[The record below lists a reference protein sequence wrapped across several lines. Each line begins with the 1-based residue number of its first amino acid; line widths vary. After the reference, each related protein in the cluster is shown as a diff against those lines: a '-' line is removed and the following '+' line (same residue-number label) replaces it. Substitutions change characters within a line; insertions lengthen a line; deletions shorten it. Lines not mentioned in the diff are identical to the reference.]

1 MKTASAA
8 RRCSARNRPV
18 AMLPSP
24 VGKVAKKPAA
34 AVMKKPSAARSS
46 SGKRPAEKV
55 MTKSSSAVSSYGTDK
70 CYFQECYDYR
80 HMVWCEMTPGE
91 RKIQGVRCIDDIHI
105 VGVKNLKG
113 GILFKAG
120 GQLYG
125 LSNGDSWHNPATFKK
140 LKTVIRLYIHQGN
153 TRTLHTSSLTDT

>member
-24 VGKVAKKPAA
+24 VGKVAKKRPVG
-34 AVMKKPSAARSS
+34 AVMKKPSAACSS
-46 SGKRPAEKV
+46 SFKRPAGKV
-55 MTKSSSAVSSYGTDK
+55 MIKSSSAVSSYGTDAF
-70 CYFQECYDYR
+70 YFQECYDYR

-91 RKIQGVRCIDDIHI
+91 RKIEGVRCIDDIHI

-140 LKTVIRLYIHQGN
+140 LKTVIRLYIH
-153 TRTLHTSSLTDT
+153 TRIRARYTHRA

>member
-1 MKTASAA
+1 MKTDSAA

-105 VGVKNLKG
+105 VGSKTSRAAFCLRRVG
-113 GILFKAG
+113 SCSASATEILG
-120 GQLYG
+120 TIPRR
-125 LSNGDSWHNPATFKK
+125 SRS
-140 LKTVIRLYIHQGN
+140 
-153 TRTLHTSSLTDT
+153 